1 MTEILNTTKTI
12 KLELDLRPLR
22 ARLDGDVVGPGDPDW
37 DDARLAWNLAVDQRP
52 AAVAIPT
59 SAEDVAAVVAFA
71 RAEGLRVAPQG
82 TGHNAGAIGDL
93 ANTILLKTHRM
104 RGVTIDPE
112 ARVARAEA
120 GVIWIEVVE
129 AAAEHGLAALAGSSP
144 DVGVVGYTLGGGLS
158 WLARKHGIGAN
169 QVTAIE
175 VVTASGDI
183 VRTDWANEPDLFWAL
198 RGGGGSFAIVT
209 AIEFNLFPITEV
221 YAGILWY
228 PVEEAAEV
236 LKAWRNWTEDLPD
249 EMTSVGRIL
258 QFPPIP
264 EIPEPVRGQSFV
276 VVEAI
281 WLGEPEEG
289 ERLLAPLRALG
300 PVMDTVATMPVEG
313 LSRLHMDPEEPVPG
327 AGDGGMLNE
336 VDDELIDRFVERIV
350 GAPILSA
357 EIRHLG
363 GAVARRSSQHGALN
377 SFDAPYLMFAVGLT
391 PTPELLEVVE
401 AVVADLR
408 QALEPWEAD
417 HTYMNFAETSRKT
430 TTLFS
435 SASYH
440 RLRRIKAIVDPA
452 DLVRSNH
459 PIPPAF

>member
-1 MTEILNTTKTI
+1 MTEILNSTKI
-12 KLELDLRPLR
+12 IQLELDLRPLR
-22 ARLDGDVVGPGDPDW
+22 ARLEGEVLGPGDPGW
-37 DDARLAWNLAVDQRP
+37 DEARLAWNLAVDQRP
-52 AAVAIPT
+52 AAVAVPE
-59 SAEDVAAVVAFA
+59 SPEDVAAVVAFA
-71 RAEGLRVAPQG
+71 RDEGLRVAPQG
-82 TGHNAGAIGDL
+82 TGHNAGTLGDL
-93 ANTILLKTHRM
+93 SDTILLKTHRM
-104 RGVTIDPE
+104 RGVTIDPD
-112 ARVARAEA
+112 ARIARAEA

-209 AIEFNLFPITEV
+209 AIEFNLFPISEV

-281 WLGEPEEG
+281 WLGDPAEG
-289 ERLLAPLRALG
+289 DRLLEPLRALG
-300 PVMDTVATMPVEG
+300 PVMDTVAEMPIEG

-336 VDDELIDRFVERIV
+336 VDDALIDRFVERIV
-350 GAPILSA
+350 GAPILSG

-377 SFDAPYLMFAVGLT
+377 SFAAPYLMFAVGLT
-391 PTPELLEVVE
+391 PTPESLEVVE

-430 TTLFS
+430 GTLFS
-435 SASYH
+435 SESYH
-440 RLRRIKAIVDPA
+440 RLRRIKAIVDPT